1 MNEDSLLTSPIPG
14 PPNTRMSS
22 DEDPPLSDIGM
33 MLQHISLSLPLKLP
47 SRRTLIIDL
56 LAQRTSLILR
66 YLPKYINQ
74 VVRRATTRKD
84 NDMTFVHVVSLRSAK
99 RFRLRACRI
108 ISSRET
114 KAS

>member
-33 MLQHISLSLPLKLP
+33 MLQHISLSPTLKLP
-47 SRRTLIIDL
+47 SRRTLIIYL

-66 YLPKYINQ
+66 HLPKYINQ
-74 VVRRATTRKD
+74 IVRRATTRKD
-84 NDMTFVHVVSLRSAK
+84 DDATFVHVVSLNSAK